1 MLEARSLRETVMP
14 EVLRQNAPPV
24 ANGFLRS
31 ADLSPDEIDLVRKL
45 VGHTIAAV
53 ECGLI
58 CETLAWRGGNR
69 THAAN
74 ILGISIRTLRNKIH
88 LYEHMGI
95 GLSAPTSGRGDSCR
109 IGFRRIRQ

>member
-1 MLEARSLRETVMP
+1 MP

-24 ANGFLRS
+24 ASDFLRS
-31 ADLSPDEIDLVRKL
+31 AGLSPDEIDLVRKL

-69 THAAN
+69 THTAN
-74 ILGISIRTLRNKIH
+74 ALGISIRALRNKLH
-88 LYEHMGI
+88 LYKRMGVSLPEPSR
-95 GLSAPTSGRGDSCR
+95 GLINGGRGDVH
-109 IGFRRIRQ
+109 